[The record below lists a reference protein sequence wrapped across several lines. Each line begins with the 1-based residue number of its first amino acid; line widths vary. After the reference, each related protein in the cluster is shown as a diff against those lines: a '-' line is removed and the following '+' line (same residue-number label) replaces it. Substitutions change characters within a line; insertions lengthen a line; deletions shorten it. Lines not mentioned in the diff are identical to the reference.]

1 MISALLL
8 FTHSK
13 LSCIFFFIK
22 YDKKYV
28 TIKKK
33 KITKNKN
40 YNDSKQNINLLYN
53 RNELHENVFS

>member
-1 MISALLL
+1 MHI
-8 FTHSK
+8 
-13 LSCIFFFIK
+13 FFIK

-53 RNELHENVFS
+53 RNELHEKCIFVKKMI